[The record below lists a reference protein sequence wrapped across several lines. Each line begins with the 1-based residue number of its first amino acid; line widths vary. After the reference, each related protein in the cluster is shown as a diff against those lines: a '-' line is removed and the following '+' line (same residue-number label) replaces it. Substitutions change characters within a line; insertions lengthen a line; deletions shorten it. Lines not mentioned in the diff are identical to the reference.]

1 MHIMPALMYG
11 TAWKEDQTAELT
23 RMAVTAGCRAIDTA
37 NQRKHYFEAGV
48 GAALKSLYADGV
60 VKREDLFLQTKFTY
74 ERGQDH
80 RLPYDPKASFAIQVA
95 QSFASSLEHL
105 GTEYIDSLVL
115 HGPASGRGITSQD
128 KDVWG
133 AMEGIYRS
141 GRVRHLG
148 MSNVSPEQ
156 IRLFY
161 ELAEIKPAFVQNRCF
176 AVTGWDFEAR
186 QFCREHQI
194 TYQGFSLLTA
204 NRDVVG
210 DELIKNLAK
219 QHKTAP
225 EQIIFRF
232 AQQIGMLPLTGTRSV
247 QHLEADL
254 RCGQFDLTN
263 AELNQIERIA
273 I

>member
-1 MHIMPALMYG
+1 MPLSPALMYG
-11 TAWKEDQTAELT
+11 TAWKEDQTTALT
-23 RMAVTAGCRAIDTA
+23 EMAIKAGCRAIDTA

-48 GAALKSLYADGV
+48 GAALKSLYAGGV
-60 VKREDLFLQTKFTY
+60 VKRGELFLQTKFTY

-80 RLPYDPKASFAIQVA
+80 RLPYDPKSSPATQVT

-105 GTEYIDSLVL
+105 GTDYIDSFVL
-115 HGPASGRGITSQD
+115 HGPATGRGMTSQD

-133 AMEGIYRS
+133 AMEDIYRS

-148 MSNVSPEQ
+148 ISNVSPEQ

-161 ELAEIKPAFVQNRCF
+161 ELAEIKPTFIQNRCF
-176 AVTGWDFEAR
+176 AVTGWDLEAR
-186 QFCREHQI
+186 QFCQEHEI

-204 NRDVVG
+204 NPDVIAA
-210 DELIKNLAK
+210 ELIQTLAK
-219 QHKTAP
+219 QHKTGP

-232 AQQIGMLPLTGTRSV
+232 AQQVGMLPLTGTKKI

-254 RCGQFDLTN
+254 RCDQFDLTDI
-263 AELNQIERIA
+263 ELNQIERIA